1 MAITGIPTAA
11 LTMVARKHAGTRMG
25 VLPQWCAK
33 NLLPVLALLEA
44 VGTLALMCYA
54 LLYEAGNLVNLPD
67 KLIGF
72 YNFCLWNGTA
82 GQLQCLDNQHL
93 QAMGISPLQL
103 GLARVCVYTCLVF
116 ILFHIPFVLNVNSTF
131 KGQGEGWKMIRIILF
146 IKMIILSGG
155 LGMFLLQTSH
165 WIHPSDFTGG
175 FLALLGTQALL
186 LLQILTVTV
195 HLSWAKRTHMCEKL
209 LSEEALLTKI

>member
-11 LTMVARKHAGTRMG
+11 LTMVAGKHAGTRMG

-33 NLLPVLALLEA
+33 NLLPALALLEA
-44 VGTLALMCYA
+44 AGTLALMSYA
-54 LLYEAGNLVNLPD
+54 LLYEAGNLVNIPD
-67 KLIGF
+67 KCIGF

-82 GQLQCLDNQHL
+82 GQLQCLDTQHL
-93 QAMGISPLQL
+93 QAMGISLLQL

-116 ILFHIPFVLNVNSTF
+116 VLFHIPFVLNVNSTF

-195 HLSWAKRTHMCEKL
+195 YLSWTKHTHMCQNL
-209 LSEEALLTKI
+209 LTEEALLTKI